1 MDFKIKK
8 KSQHVMK
15 VLIHV
20 LAIELKQLISSSITT
35 KSYKLKVDDLQH

>member
-15 VLIHV
+15 VLI

>member
-1 MDFKIKK
+1 
-8 KSQHVMK
+8 MK
-15 VLIHV
+15 VLI

>member
-1 MDFKIKK
+1 
-8 KSQHVMK
+8 MK

-35 KSYKLKVDDLQH
+35 YKLKVDDLQH